1 MVLFFQVDR
10 EGRIF
15 MANSCCG
22 TTFATHDPELQK
34 KLNNHLSRVE
44 GQIRGIKK
52 MIEDS
57 AYCDDVLTQI
67 SSVQSSLNSVAK
79 TLLDEHINSCIVNRL
94 AHGDKTATDELI
106 KTIGRLLQKGG
117 V

>member
-1 MVLFFQVDR
+1 MD
-10 EGRIF
+10 
-15 MANSCCG
+15 NNCSC
-22 TTFATHDPELQK
+22 TEYATHNPVLQK
-34 KLNNHLSRVE
+34 NLTNHLNRIE

-79 TLLDEHINSCIVNRL
+79 TLLDEHINNCISSRL
-94 AHGDKTATDELI
+94 SQGDSTATDELI

-117 V
+117 L